1 MYRPA
6 YARYQSESESE
17 TDADTDS
24 TESTDIDTDTDTDT
38 TTTEEGFQDYPDY
51 TTLANALAG
60 NSLLDASGTT
70 SLPTL
75 GYPVT
80 QGGYATFNN
89 LTVAPDPSGNLLKPQ
104 TQTVTSI
111 IMVDSRDRDRNVF
124 AQPTSLT
131 LRVPRVYKNVT
142 NFQIIQL
149 KLLSAFYYFRRSKE
163 NIDISILELGRTVLN
178 LAGISVPAIIKNTIR
193 EGSYDINGLLTE
205 LNTQLNN
212 TPIFYDYLNGIT
224 DFAAKFAVTGDF
236 GLNFNYPGDYYYDSL
251 QDQFIVNPTTDTI
264 ISKYFVQRYAGLS
277 SYTADQI
284 KIAYYY
290 PVLKEVLL
298 DQTFTDGVIDL
309 SLPTTSGYLL
319 PGETAYSRVV
329 YTFQGIN
336 DPVALELISQNVAVL
351 DIYRVENTFRYY
363 LINKYNCYYEPQS
376 NKVVIA
382 SPSLNTSL
390 VNLLNVKRAEYFAA
404 QLSTY
409 GITVEQYNT
418 LTQTNQILLA
428 VLNDMYF
435 YIQQYLA
442 AYFGIPFNTFTVTY
456 LANPAF
462 TLPIKDGLGATNV
475 PQTFSGQVLS
485 NPLAAT
491 SADTL
496 SILRQSAPP
505 YWNRLQGL
513 GSTFAYMN
521 PVLSGESGAKGL
533 PLPSW
538 SADMEVADPVH
549 PIVASNVID
558 VNNPNTS
565 EIGFLYTNPRTGLSE
580 YVLPLEATQYT
591 SFRFKSPVRQTVRL
605 TTVPRPTKFR
615 YPAYNTIAYDAS
627 NVALFDNSYN
637 FVAAGGPIDVSG
649 ITLTLIPGFGPAA
662 PNFGADVSTAINYW
676 AGSTATLSV
685 TNSRQFYEFYTPWPN
700 GAPSTP
706 AVTYPLRLNLT
717 HGISGETFAAPLYMF
732 LYHDRAAFM
741 ADISGNRSEKAI
753 HYKAVVST
761 TTAQSTVSLDMTAYA
776 NQHYYVM
783 TRSQDNS
790 FATERYIITPWYPSG
805 TAYTSLTS
813 TLVGFDPLANPAS
826 NLTNFNYAANADPA
840 FIQLPTD
847 SSLWPNTTPD
857 PATSSLAYSPP
868 PIGYDE
874 NGVSTDLTNYV
885 GFIQGDPASNAVPG
899 AQIRADPTTGYLF
912 QAKSPY
918 NPSTQTYFYST
929 SQNTILAYDG
939 GSVYS
944 PSTVTARQTSIV
956 HWYGTAAIPTTAN
969 QVQPAAGSLSAAT
982 PPYTTSL
989 GGYTYETLQDA
1000 SGNDFPVTL
1009 DLGDGVMGIA
1019 FVPDAGTWDIDRFLF
1034 RSAVIDPAAD
1044 PNAEIRYLGIF
1055 PAAVTSN
1062 HSLQSLTLPSAAA
1075 VLAYTSSITYNSS
1088 NDNFGFDAAGGTYYE
1103 FTRQAPTQAY
1113 LTGYRQAPYEYNFN
1127 VNSYYIAVPFTATST
1142 PTFYRNLVGS
1152 HVAYPRYSATQVVPA
1167 VTSPIGPLSPPTGRE
1182 FTLPDGL
1189 LPGGDPTLG
1198 PPPGYT
1204 DTQSQ
1209 YEQSVPITNNMLTYA
1224 KPYPLMTST
1233 SAMRA
1238 WEPLPYAPNT
1248 VVADCSGFLLLRDAD
1263 FRVFSYPYNTAT
1275 STFTELYQFTADQVF
1290 PPSSNT
1296 DYLGAAANETRFAF
1310 FGLSNSA
1317 GPSPTLVIRTMDP
1330 VTGALDETYTEPAPL
1345 GFQSSVALFKAT
1357 YNNGGGYVMSAQAY
1371 DAGSATTVRTVLS
1384 KANASTTSYTVLT
1397 DLTPAPSLTQYYVAQ
1412 SPKETA
1418 GRFWAFPADA
1428 AGLATSAIFV
1438 NPNLAGASPTPPVA
1452 GYKVAVGPLAA
1463 PTAFPEPA
1471 IWALGSSATSPIV
1484 TRDVARDRVF
1494 FLTAAG
1500 PTQFYEAIFPAA
1512 PTYGGPSTIAST
1524 VSSVYTFPITPST
1537 LIAGA
1542 TGGLWATAGTSI
1554 FGNRGDA
1561 TDAPKPVDQAWQIFY
1576 PVQRIVMRQIS
1587 KQIAP
1592 STSLYPEYPHTA
1604 IAAYDGSGNIT
1615 ADTSGRWGLE
1625 VSTNFITA
1633 DFAFKGTYF
1642 NANDYAVPVYDNRT
1656 TSDYYYFTVR
1666 NYTPT
1671 EKSQVLLRVGA
1682 PNRYT
1687 FGYVTPLDLSG
1698 EISTAKV
1705 VSTTNSQFDTYFWDP
1720 IYRNSILAFDSNF
1733 IIDSNGRTFGGGVIP
1748 GYGGSNISSV
1758 TGWGDFYGRFRSL
1771 FQTYSTS
1778 VQLASTINTAV
1789 NSNLSNF
1796 ITTDLQ
1802 YIIPPQ
1808 ALNRQRFTDPLR
1820 FSILWK
1826 SALLPTYAAL
1836 EEEWGFGWNLGYT
1849 KADTPYE
1856 TVQKATSFFK
1866 ILDDYISLRLNPEF
1880 DMNRMDTTLKEN
1892 LAATQEPTGVTKS
1905 FYGKLLLAPFG
1916 SYAQTMISNPLS
1928 FNPPFGKIDRLT
1940 FQWVNQV
1947 GAIIDNADCEWNAVV
1962 QLVETMEVATV
1973 SQPALISP

>member
-1 MYRPA
+1 
-6 YARYQSESESE
+6 
-17 TDADTDS
+17 
-24 TESTDIDTDTDTDT
+24 
-38 TTTEEGFQDYPDY
+38 
-51 TTLANALAG
+51 
-60 NSLLDASGTT
+60 
-70 SLPTL
+70 
-75 GYPVT
+75 
-80 QGGYATFNN
+80 
-89 LTVAPDPSGNLLKPQ
+89 
-104 TQTVTSI
+104 
-111 IMVDSRDRDRNVF
+111 
-124 AQPTSLT
+124 
-131 LRVPRVYKNVT
+131 
-142 NFQIIQL
+142 
-149 KLLSAFYYFRRSKE
+149 
-163 NIDISILELGRTVLN
+163 
-178 LAGISVPAIIKNTIR
+178 
-193 EGSYDINGLLTE
+193 
-205 LNTQLNN
+205 
-212 TPIFYDYLNGIT
+212 
-224 DFAAKFAVTGDF
+224 
-236 GLNFNYPGDYYYDSL
+236 
-251 QDQFIVNPTTDTI
+251 
-264 ISKYFVQRYAGLS
+264 
-277 SYTADQI
+277 
-284 KIAYYY
+284 
-290 PVLKEVLL
+290 
-298 DQTFTDGVIDL
+298 
-309 SLPTTSGYLL
+309 
-319 PGETAYSRVV
+319 
-329 YTFQGIN
+329 
-336 DPVALELISQNVAVL
+336 
-351 DIYRVENTFRYY
+351 
-363 LINKYNCYYEPQS
+363 
-376 NKVVIA
+376 
-382 SPSLNTSL
+382 
-390 VNLLNVKRAEYFAA
+390 
-404 QLSTY
+404 
-409 GITVEQYNT
+409 
-418 LTQTNQILLA
+418 
-428 VLNDMYF
+428 
-435 YIQQYLA
+435 
-442 AYFGIPFNTFTVTY
+442 
-456 LANPAF
+456 
-462 TLPIKDGLGATNV
+462 
-475 PQTFSGQVLS
+475 
-485 NPLAAT
+485 
-491 SADTL
+491 
-496 SILRQSAPP
+496 
-505 YWNRLQGL
+505 
-513 GSTFAYMN
+513 
-521 PVLSGESGAKGL
+521 
-533 PLPSW
+533 
-538 SADMEVADPVH
+538 
-549 PIVASNVID
+549 
-558 VNNPNTS
+558 
-565 EIGFLYTNPRTGLSE
+565 
-580 YVLPLEATQYT
+580 
-591 SFRFKSPVRQTVRL
+591 
-605 TTVPRPTKFR
+605 
-615 YPAYNTIAYDAS
+615 
-627 NVALFDNSYN
+627 
-637 FVAAGGPIDVSG
+637 
-649 ITLTLIPGFGPAA
+649 
-662 PNFGADVSTAINYW
+662 
-676 AGSTATLSV
+676 
-685 TNSRQFYEFYTPWPN
+685 
-700 GAPSTP
+700 
-706 AVTYPLRLNLT
+706 
-717 HGISGETFAAPLYMF
+717 
-732 LYHDRAAFM
+732 M
-741 ADISGNRSEKAI
+741 A
-753 HYKAVVST
+753 
-761 TTAQSTVSLDMTAYA
+761 
-776 NQHYYVM
+776 
-783 TRSQDNS
+783 RSQDTS
-790 FATERYIITPWYPSG
+790 FATERYLIAPWYPSG

-813 TLVGFDPLANPAS
+813 SLVGFDPLADPAS
-826 NLTNFNYAANADPA
+826 NLTNFNYAANTDPA
-840 FIQLPTD
+840 FIQLPIAA
-847 SSLWPNTTPD
+847 SLWPNTAPD
-857 PATSSLAYSPP
+857 PIMSSLSYAPP

-885 GFIQGDPASNAVPG
+885 GFIQGGDPTSNAVPG
-899 AQIRADPTTGYLF
+899 AQIRADPASGYLF
-912 QAKSPY
+912 QAKSAY

-929 SQNTILAYDG
+929 SQNTILTYDG
-939 GSVYS
+939 GSVYT

-956 HWYGTAAIPTTAN
+956 HWYGTVAIPTTAN
-969 QVQPAAGSLSAAT
+969 EVLPPAGSLSANT

-989 GGYTYETLQDA
+989 GGYTYETLQDL
-1000 SGNDFPVTL
+1000 SGNDLPAAL

-1019 FVPDAGTWDIDRFLF
+1019 FVPDAGTWEIDRFMF
-1034 RSAVIDPAAD
+1034 RSAITDAAAD
-1044 PNAEIRYLGIF
+1044 PNSNIYYVAIF

-1062 HSLQSLTLPSAAA
+1062 HSFQSLSIYSSLA
-1075 VLAYTSSITYNSS
+1075 VLGRVSSITYNSS

-1103 FTRQAPTQAY
+1103 FKRFAPSMGH

-1127 VNSYYIAVPFTATST
+1127 VNSYYIAVPYTFGEGEGSNPFV

-1152 HVAYPRYSATQVVPA
+1152 PVAYPRYSASQVVSQVA
-1167 VTSPIGPLSPPTGRE
+1167 SPIGPLSPPTGRE
-1182 FTLPDGL
+1182 FVLPDGVA
-1189 LPGGDPTLG
+1189 PGGDPALG

-1238 WEPLPYAPNT
+1238 WEPLPYSPNT

-1263 FRVFSYPYNTAT
+1263 FRVLSYPYNTAT
-1275 STFTELYQFTADQVF
+1275 STFTERYQFTADQVF

-1317 GPSPTLVIRTMDP
+1317 GPSPTLVIRTMNP
-1330 VTGALDETYTEPAPL
+1330 ATGTLDGTYTEPAPL
-1345 GFQSSVALFKAT
+1345 GFQSSVMLFRAT
-1357 YNNGGGYVMSAQAY
+1357 YNNGGGYVMSAQSG
-1371 DAGSATTVRTVLS
+1371 GSATVLS

-1397 DLTPAPSLTQYYVAQ
+1397 DLTPAAGLTQYYVAQ

-1428 AGLATSAIFV
+1428 AGIATSALFV
-1438 NPNLAGASPTPPVA
+1438 NPNLVGASPTPPGA

-1463 PTAFPEPA
+1463 PTAYPEPA
-1471 IWALGSSATSPIV
+1471 IWALGSPAASPVV
-1484 TRDVARDRVF
+1484 TREVARDRVF

-1512 PTYGGPSTIAST
+1512 PTYGTASTIAST
-1524 VSSVYTFPITPST
+1524 VSSIYTFPVAPST

-1542 TGGLWATAGTSI
+1542 TGGLWATVSTTMY
-1554 FGNRGDA
+1554 GNRGDA
-1561 TDAPKPVDQAWQIFY
+1561 VDAPKPVDQAWQIFY

-1625 VSTNFITA
+1625 LSTNFITA
-1633 DFAFKGTYF
+1633 DFGFKGTYF

-1720 IYRNSILAFDSNF
+1720 IYRNSILSFDSNF

-1826 SALLPTYAAL
+1826 SALLPAYAAL
-1836 EEEWGFGWNLGYT
+1836 EEEWGLGWNLGYT
-1849 KADTPYE
+1849 KADTSYE
-1856 TVQKATSFFK
+1856 TVHKATSFFK

-1962 QLVETMEVATV
+1962 QLVETVEVATM